1 MESNIPDQV
10 QQAGEKAAAEIEKLR
25 KGQAAQ
31 PPAAVVQSADNPAT
45 HPTPATETPAA
56 QPAAPTPDDAERLK
70 TEVER
75 LRAELEKQ
83 RRDFAARAGKI
94 GGDLQREN
102 QALKDQIVRLNASQA
117 ALADELQQIRA
128 KQAAPAK
135 QDQAQPQAVE
145 DFVGKE
151 FRETYGDDLAD
162 KVQAAV
168 KAGIE
173 ADRKTRTPP
182 EPEKPPE
189 AAAPRQPVE
198 PPEVNNAARRVA
210 EYWEQVKA
218 MVPDFDTINGNQA
231 LQIPAAPGFAEY
243 LDEVIETEA
252 VNPLTKKPQ
261 KRSFRR
267 REAAYS
273 AAAAGDVESMVA
285 LFNDFRS
292 RVENP
297 AGPVEAQVEPPKV
310 KSAGPGPGKPSKGR
324 VIPKSEIDEFYRTAR
339 ENPGSLTPATLNE
352 KNMEYNQAAK
362 ENRIDFSS

>member
-10 QQAGEKAAAEIEKLR
+10 QQAGEKAAAEIDRLR

-31 PPAAVVQSADNPAT
+31 PPAAVVQSVDNPAT
-45 HPTPATETPAA
+45 HPTPVTETPAA

-70 TEVER
+70 TENER
-75 LRAELEKQ
+75 LRSELEKQ

-94 GGDLQREN
+94 GGELQREN
-102 QALKDQIVRLNASQA
+102 QALKDQIVRLNSSQA
-117 ALADELQQIRA
+117 ALADELQQLRA
-128 KQAAPAK
+128 QLKPAQQAPVA
-135 QDQAQPQAVE
+135 PQAVE

-173 ADRKTRTPP
+173 ADRKARP
-182 EPEKPPE
+182 
-189 AAAPRQPVE
+189 AADPVNPGAHVE
-198 PPEVNNAARRVA
+198 PKPAAEPAVVNENARRVA

-243 LDEVIETEA
+243 LDEVIEIEA

-261 KRSFRR
+261 KRSLRR
-267 REAAYS
+267 REAANS
-273 AAAAGDVESMVA
+273 AAASSDVESMVA

-310 KSAGPGPGKPSKGR
+310 KSVGPGPGNPAKGR
-324 VIPKSEIDEFYRTAR
+324 VIPKSEMDEFYRTAR
-339 ENPGSLTPATLNE
+339 ENPEQLTPATLKA
-352 KNMEYNQAAK
+352 KNDEYIQAAK